1 MFTEAQTEALIQLF
15 KTQPTVA
22 AQMFELI
29 LGQEMTVEERDQ
41 VQLLRAY
48 FTNTEFRG
56 ALEQMTWNC
65 NLTA

>member
-1 MFTEAQTEALIQLF
+1 MFTEAQTAALVELF
-15 KTQPTVA
+15 KTQPAVA

-29 LGQEMTVEERDQ
+29 LGQEMTVEERDR

-65 NLTA
+65 NQNA